1 MGEDSEFLPMSAGVT
16 IEEVYLEI
24 KKIQETMVR
33 REDLKALLDS
43 IEILSNPQT
52 MAMIAMSEADI
63 ACGRVKEITSL
74 DDLMSEI
81 S

>member
-1 MGEDSEFLPMSAGVT
+1 MSAGVT

-33 REDLKALLDS
+33 REDLKALIDS

-52 MAMIAMSEADI
+52 MAMIARSEADI

-74 DDLMSEI
+74 YDLMSEI